1 MQRDCAA
8 RRSKRIRNS
17 HGTSSR
23 KPAAATGCLP
33 PESPA
38 ESGMQQ
44 TFSARK
50 RHRLYGSY
58 ENAPGGASN
67 SYAVMITSAAEQEIR
82 AATPPLRCV
91 AAQAKMVTIMTS
103 SHLAP
108 AGERIIEPMIALA
121 RCSTLQRF
129 IVAGFKSVEIT
140 HEMTRRGFEHVV
152 HQQIAARQPGNMTSL
167 WLIGGVVRSKTSS
180 RCSIG
185 W

>member
-1 MQRDCAA
+1 
-8 RRSKRIRNS
+8 
-17 HGTSSR
+17 
-23 KPAAATGCLP
+23 
-33 PESPA
+33 
-38 ESGMQQ
+38 MQQ